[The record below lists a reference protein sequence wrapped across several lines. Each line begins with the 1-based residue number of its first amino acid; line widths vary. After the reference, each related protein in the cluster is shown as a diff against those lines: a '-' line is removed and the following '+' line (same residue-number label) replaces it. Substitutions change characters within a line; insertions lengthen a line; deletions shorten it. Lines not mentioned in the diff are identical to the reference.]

1 MPVDPL
7 TTSLAPGQRLE
18 LEGTRNTRDI
28 GGYRTVDGATVRRGV
43 VFRSDG
49 LDHLTDAD
57 TDLLLGAGV
66 RAILDFRSAAEAS
79 RPGPM
84 TERLGAAGVAR
95 RNLPLFDE
103 ADARSLFQT
112 PLEPGVHPLEPY
124 YRSIL
129 VRHAANV
136 RTALELLAE
145 PANRPAIVHC
155 SAGKDRTGVIVALLL
170 SLAGVPASTICEDYA
185 RTGEYLDSAWIESRR
200 DDAVRWGIPWDRYVL
215 AYESPPGVMA
225 ATLRFVAR
233 EFPAVGSSA
242 PSEVSGYLASI
253 GVTEGTAA
261 ALRGALRAPFPQ

>member
-1 MPVDPL
+1 MPVEPL
-7 TTSLAPGQRLE
+7 ATSLDPGQRLE
-18 LEGTRNTRDI
+18 LHGTRNTRDI
-28 GGYRTVDGATVRRGV
+28 GGYRTVDGTTVRRGV

-49 LDHLTDAD
+49 LDDLSDTD

-66 RAILDFRSAAEAS
+66 RAILDFRSNGEAS
-79 RPGPM
+79 RPGAM
-84 TERLGAAGVAR
+84 TARFAVAGVTM

-103 ADARSLFQT
+103 ADARSLFQS

-145 PANRPAIVHC
+145 PANRPAVVHC

-185 RTGEYLDSAWIESRR
+185 RTGEYLDAAWIETRR
-200 DDAVRWGIPWDRYVL
+200 DDAARWGIPWDRYVM
-215 AYESPPGVMA
+215 AYECPPDVMA
-225 ATLRFVAR
+225 ATLLFVSS
-233 EFPAVGSSA
+233 EYTAVGSSA

-253 GVTEGTAA
+253 GVAAETAA
-261 ALRGALRAPFPQ
+261 TLRGALRERGGA

>member
-18 LEGTRNTRDI
+18 LQGTRNTRDI
-28 GGYRTVDGATVRRGV
+28 GGYRTVDSATVRRGV

-49 LDHLTDAD
+49 LDHLTGAD

-66 RAILDFRSAAEAS
+66 RAILDFRSAPEAA
-79 RPGPM
+79 RPGAM
-84 TERLGAAGVAR
+84 TERFAAAGVTM

-112 PLEPGVHPLEPY
+112 PLETGVHPLEPY

-136 RTALELLAE
+136 RTALEVLAE

-185 RTGEYLDSAWIESRR
+185 RTGVYLDAAWVETRR
-200 DDAVRWGIPWDRYVL
+200 DDAARWGIPWDRYVL
-215 AYESPPGVMA
+215 AYESPPDVMA
-225 ATLRFVAR
+225 TTLQFVAS
-233 EFPAVGSSA
+233 EFAAVGSSA
-242 PSEVSGYLASI
+242 PSVVSGYLASI
-253 GVTEGTAA
+253 GVAEETAET
-261 ALRGALRAPFPQ
+261 LRDALRAPFPH